1 MGRRQ
6 KGWARTWCALC
17 WAPRGVVCSHVVL
30 GARVVARA
38 CVRRA
43 RGHATWCAT
52 NQMDQ
57 NGPDELRQHMAD
69 VLPAVGDVAPH
80 DGRPHAEEPRDKHP
94 FEPADVERLAD
105 LHHEHGGGRDA
116 CGAEH
121 VPPRAN
127 CHTAG
132 REQSTRDRPDG
143 RQNVVEVTRGAEGRG
158 QGRGQG
164 RRWRVFAG
172 GCLEVLEEERAVWA
186 ALTVGCERGGR
197 ADQPEDD
204 VEDEPTVSVPM
215 QPVGGWAAAGMG

>member
-1 MGRRQ
+1 VCTRRDMGRRQ

-121 VPPRAN
+121 VPPRTN

-132 REQSTRDRPDG
+132 RERRTHDPKCGGGDKG
-143 RQNVVEVTRGAEGRG
+143 GGGTGAGAGAGEALEGVC
-158 QGRGQG
+158 
-164 RRWRVFAG
+164 WRVFG
-172 GCLEVLEEERAVWA
+172 GA
-186 ALTVGCERGGR
+186 RGGEGR
-197 ADQPEDD
+197 L
-204 VEDEPTVSVPM
+204 
-215 QPVGGWAAAGMG
+215 GGSYSRL